1 MTGATFTSEP
11 NAVRGE
17 VSTGRVFLRTC
28 SAEWTRLWSVRSTW
42 WFLVA
47 ATVVMVG
54 LGTALGFEAAAD
66 PVELHGEPAWTTA
79 QYIAMPAQFALL
91 GLALTAV
98 TSDYATGGIVPV
110 LQWTPRRAVFF
121 AARTLVTVAAATSL
135 GVLLAAASGV
145 LAFATAG
152 SAFTLQ
158 PNDGLDMAATVGF
171 VVAAGTMIAV
181 GLGFMLRNTA
191 GTLIGVFLL
200 IVVLPLLLPLFG
212 DGMST
217 LAQVL
222 PGSGAI
228 FLLFGD
234 LPGMT
239 KQSSVITLLAWAAG
253 TLLVGWSRLMRDDA
267 Q

>member
-1 MTGATFTSEP
+1 MTGTTITPER

-17 VSTGRVFLRTC
+17 VSNARVFLRTC
-28 SAEWTRLWSVRSTW
+28 SAEWTRLWSVRSSW
-42 WFLVA
+42 WFLTA

-98 TSDYATGGIVPV
+98 TSDYSTGGIVPV
-110 LQWTPRRAVFF
+110 LQWTPRHPVLF

-135 GVLLAAASGV
+135 GVLLATVSAVAAFTTG
-145 LAFATAG
+145 G
-152 SAFTLQ
+152 PAFTLRA
-158 PNDGLDMAATVGF
+158 NDGLDMAATVGF
-171 VVAAGTMIAV
+171 VFAAGTIIAV
-181 GLGFMLRNTA
+181 GLGFLFRNTA

-200 IVVLPLLLPLFG
+200 ILVLPLLLPLFG
-212 DGMST
+212 DWMST
-217 LAQVL
+217 VAEAL

-253 TLLVGWSRLMRDDA
+253 AVLVGWLRLLRDDA

>member
-1 MTGATFTSEP
+1 MTGTPITSER
-11 NAVRGE
+11 NAVRSD

-28 SAEWTRLWSVRSTW
+28 SAEWTRLWSVKSTW
-42 WFLVA
+42 LFLA
-47 ATVVMVG
+47 TATVVMVG

-66 PVELHGEPAWTTA
+66 PVELHEEPAWTTA

-98 TSDYATGGIVPV
+98 TSDYSTGGIVPV
-110 LQWTPRRAVFF
+110 LQWTPRRTVLF
-121 AARTLVTVAAATSL
+121 AGRAIVTVATSTSL
-135 GVLLAAASGV
+135 GVLLAGASAIAA
-145 LAFATAG
+145 FTTAG
-152 SAFTLQ
+152 GAFTLQ

-171 VVAAGTMIAV
+171 VLAAGTIIAV
-181 GLGFMLRNTA
+181 GLGFLLRNTA

-200 IVVLPLLLPLFG
+200 ILVLPLLLPLFG
-212 DGMST
+212 EWMST
-217 LAQVL
+217 LAQAL

-239 KQSSVITLLAWAAG
+239 KQSSVTTLLAWAAG
-253 TLLVGWSRLMRDDA
+253 ALLVGWLRLRRDDA